1 MTPTDLC
8 NWNHPVIDHIALYS
22 SRSIISVGMYLFI
35 YILSVQIF
43 CLLLLRDKVY
53 LSFQWHAEHGLSNS
67 EGNGAVK
74 NSLIS

>member
-53 LSFQWHAEHGLSNS
+53 LSFQWLQSMAYQIQKAMALWRIH
-67 EGNGAVK
+67 
-74 NSLIS
+74 